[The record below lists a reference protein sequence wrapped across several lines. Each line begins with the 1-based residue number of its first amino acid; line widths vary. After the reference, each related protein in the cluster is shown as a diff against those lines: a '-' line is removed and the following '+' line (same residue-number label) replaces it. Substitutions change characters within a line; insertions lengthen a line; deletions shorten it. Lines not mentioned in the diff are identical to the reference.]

1 MLVSRE
7 GVVLTRFRG
16 EGLVL
21 AGASTLKN
29 EHTWLV
35 FEGGENV
42 DVGREQPPSFQ
53 GGGGVGEEQPP
64 SKTSATCSFSRG
76 EVVMVSEK
84 HPSSL

>member
-1 MLVSRE
+1 VPVDAKSIHPRKRMRMLISRE

-16 EGLVL
+16 EGLML

-42 DVGREQPPSFQ
+42 EVGTAQLPSFRRVE
-53 GGGGVGEEQPP
+53 GVVL
-64 SKTSATCSFSRG
+64 A
-76 EVVMVSEK
+76 M
-84 HPSSL
+84 SSHHRK